1 VLSSNISDGLWLKLH
16 SGNTQAEKHCLSG
29 KSPQRDFEQLIKKN
43 LLSVFL
49 LTK

>member
-1 VLSSNISDGLWLKLH
+1 VLSSNISDGLWLRLH

-29 KSPQRDFEQLIKKN
+29 KTPQRDFEELKKN